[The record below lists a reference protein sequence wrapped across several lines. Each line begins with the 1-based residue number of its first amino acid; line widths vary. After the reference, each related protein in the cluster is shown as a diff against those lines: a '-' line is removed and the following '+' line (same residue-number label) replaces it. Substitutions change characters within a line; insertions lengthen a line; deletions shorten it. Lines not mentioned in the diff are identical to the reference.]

1 MANARRR
8 IADAFRR
15 ALAPPPKQTVSAW
28 ADAERM
34 LSAEASSKP
43 GRWRTEQVAPAKGVM
58 DAFSDPQ
65 VERVTVMVCAQL
77 LKTEVLNNVVGFH
90 IHRAPAPMLVLQP
103 TLSMGEAWSKDRLAP
118 MIRDTPAL
126 AGRFEGEASD
136 TGGRKRKG
144 KAKDSNDTI
153 LHKKFAGGHV
163 TVAGANSPAS
173 LASRPIQVVLC
184 DEVDRYPA
192 SAGSEGDPVNLA
204 AERTNTFWNRKIGLF
219 STPTVKG
226 YSRIEASYET
236 SDMRRLFV
244 ACPHCG
250 QRQTL
255 RWTQVRW
262 DDPATAAYR
271 CERCDRPW
279 SEGDRIRAVRA
290 VLALP
295 DAGWRQTA
303 PFVCGEAGCEAR
315 GHRQE
320 AEAWTADGRAA
331 CSCCGTLAPFKG
343 HAGFHCNALASPWT
357 TVPKLVAQF
366 LEAKRGGAE
375 TLKVFV
381 NTKLAE
387 TWEEDAAGLESS
399 GLFKRR
405 TAYEA
410 SPVPAG
416 VALVTVG
423 GDMQDDRG
431 EFEFVGWG
439 KGDESWSLDYVRV
452 TGDPSS
458 PAFWEEV
465 DDVLKRTFLHPS
477 GQTLRVEAACLDSG
491 GHHTAAVYDFVR
503 PRFDRRVYAIKGVG
517 GEGRKIWPDRATKN
531 AAKAVN
537 VFLIGVDTIKERVY
551 SRLQVPD
558 AGPGY
563 CHFPT
568 RYDEAYFEQLT
579 AEKVV
584 TKYRKGFPHRVWEK
598 AKGARNEAL
607 DCRVYAT
614 AARVSLNIDIDR
626 RVEAL
631 GRAVDGDRRALDA
644 VRARPRGVRSRGIA
658 A

>member
-1 MANARRR
+1 
-8 IADAFRR
+8 
-15 ALAPPPKQTVSAW
+15 
-28 ADAERM
+28 M
-34 LSAEASSKP
+34 LSAESSSKP

-90 IHRAPAPMLVLQP
+90 IHRTPAPMLVLQP

-126 AGRFEGEASD
+126 AGKFQGDAANDNAPAS
-136 TGGRKRKG
+136 GRKRKS
-144 KAKDSNDTI
+144 KAKDTNDTI

-226 YSRIEASYET
+226 ASRIEASYET

-244 ACPHCG
+244 PCPHC
-250 QRQTL
+250 QHRQTL
-255 RWTQVRW
+255 KWPQVRW
-262 DDPATAAYR
+262 GDDPEKAAYH
-271 CERCDRPW
+271 CERCERPW

-290 VLALP
+290 VLALR

-303 PFVCGEAGCEAR
+303 PFVCAEAGCDLMGEKQPPA
-315 GHRQE
+315 
-320 AEAWTADGRAA
+320 AWTEDGRSVCA
-331 CSCCGTLAPFKG
+331 CCGTITPFKG

-357 TVPKLVAQF
+357 TVAKLAAQW
-366 LEAKRGGAE
+366 LEAKRGGPE
-375 TLKVFV
+375 TLKVFI

-405 TAYEA
+405 EAYDPD
-410 SPVPAG
+410 PVPPG
-416 VALVTVG
+416 VALITVG

-458 PAFWEEV
+458 PAFWSEV
-465 DDVLKRTFLHPS
+465 DEVLKRGFTHPS
-477 GQTLRVEAACLDSG
+477 GQTLRVEAACIDSG

-503 PRFDRRVYAIKGVG
+503 SRFDRRVYAIKGVG

-551 SRLQVPD
+551 SRLQIQD
-558 AGPGY
+558 AGPGF

-579 AEKVV
+579 SEKVV
-584 TKYRKGFPHRVWEK
+584 TKYRKGFPYRVWEK
-598 AKGARNEAL
+598 PKGARNEAL

-614 AARVSLNIDIDR
+614 AARTSLNIDIDR
-626 RVEAL
+626 RVDVLTKATE
-631 GRAVDGDRRALDA
+631 GDRRPLDA
-644 VRARPRGVRSRGIA
+644 VRTRTRGVRSRGVA

>member
-1 MANARRR
+1 
-8 IADAFRR
+8 
-15 ALAPPPKQTVSAW
+15 
-28 ADAERM
+28 
-34 LSAEASSKP
+34 
-43 GRWRTEQVAPAKGVM
+43 M

-65 VERVTVMVCAQL
+65 VERVSVMVCAQL

-90 IHRAPAPMLVLQP
+90 IDRSPAPMLVLQP

-118 MIRDTPAL
+118 MLRDTPAL
-126 AGRFEGEASD
+126 ARKFEGDAANDNAS
-136 TGGRKRKG
+136 GRKRKS
-144 KAKDSNDTI
+144 KAKDTNDTI

-173 LASRPIQVVLC
+173 LASRPIQIVLC

-226 YSRIEASYET
+226 VSRIEASFDA
-236 SDMRRLFV
+236 SDKRRLFIP
-244 ACPHCG
+244 CPHCSH
-250 QRQTL
+250 RQTL
-255 RWTQVRW
+255 KWSQVRW
-262 DDPATAAYR
+262 DGDPETAAYY
-271 CERCDRPW
+271 CEECGAAW
-279 SEGDRIRAVRA
+279 SEGDRVRAVRSI
-290 VLALP
+290 LTLP
-295 DAGWRQTA
+295 DFGWRQTA
-303 PFVCGEAGCEAR
+303 AFVCAVDGCDLKGEK
-315 GHRQE
+315 QE
-320 AEAWTADGRAA
+320 PSVWAENGRSLCA
-331 CSCCGTLAPFKG
+331 CCAHPSPFRG

-366 LEAKRGGAE
+366 LEAKRGGSE

-387 TWEEDAAGLESS
+387 TWEEDAAGMDSS
-399 GLFKRR
+399 WLFKRR
-405 TAYEA
+405 EVFAA
-410 SPVPAG
+410 DPVPAG
-416 VALVTVG
+416 VALVTFGFDV
-423 GDMQDDRG
+423 QDDRG
-431 EFEFVGWG
+431 EGEFVGWG
-439 KGDESWSLDYVRV
+439 RGDESWSLDYVRV

-458 PAFWEEV
+458 SAFWNEV
-465 DDVLKRTFLHPS
+465 DEILRRTFQHPS

-551 SRLQVPD
+551 SRLQIAQ

-563 CHFPT
+563 CHFPD

-584 TKYRKGFPHRVWEK
+584 TKYRKGFPYRVWELP
-598 AKGARNEAL
+598 KGARNEAL

-614 AARVSLNIDIDR
+614 AARASLNVDIDR
-626 RVEAL
+626 RVDAL
-631 GRAVDGDRRALDA
+631 AKAIEGDRRALEQ
-644 VRARPRGVRSRGIA
+644 VRPRARGVRSGGISA
-658 A
+658 